1 MEDAVTEF
9 YFVDTTFRDGHA
21 SLWAEGMTTDMMLS
35 VAPQVDRAGFTAMEV
50 IATSHFKKC
59 VRELHEDPWE
69 RIRLLA
75 RKVTR
80 TPMAAMSGPHPPGG
94 FGGFDVAPR
103 SITKLWLERL
113 AANGI
118 RRVQIMEPSNDM
130 RRMDPAVRYA
140 RAAGM
145 QVVLALVYSL
155 SPRHTDAYYAQKAAD
170 AVPLEADVVYLKD
183 PGGLLTPER
192 VRTLVP
198 AILGRIGPTRLE
210 LHSHCTTGL
219 APLCYLEAV
228 QLGVQTLHTAIPPLA
243 NGASQPSVFNVAR
256 NARLRGFVPTVDEDA
271 VAAAADHLGRLAQS
285 SGLPAGAPVE
295 YDGTQYVHQVPG
307 GVMSNLRHQLSQIGM
322 GDRLEEV
329 LEETVR
335 VRRDLGYPIMVT
347 PFSQFVVTQAAMNV
361 LAGERY
367 KEIADEIFKYAL
379 GFYGTEASAGIDP
392 EILGTIV
399 DRPRAKELMSW
410 KVPEPSVD
418 DVRQTLGG
426 SGVTDDELLLRY
438 IMGGPGE
445 IQRMRAAGPTAGLST
460 ASSPLVQ
467 LIRGLLERPEI
478 SHVAIEGKGFSLVLR
493 ASG

>member
-1 MEDAVTEF
+1 MEGAVTEL

-75 RKVTR
+75 RKITR

-130 RRMDPAVRYA
+130 LRMDSAVRYA

-145 QVVLALVYSL
+145 QVVVALVYSL
-155 SPRHTDAYYAQKAAD
+155 SPRHTDAHYAQKAAD
-170 AVPLEADVVYLKD
+170 AVKLDAEVVYLKD

-198 AILGRIGPTRLE
+198 AILGCIGRTPLE

-219 APLCYLEAV
+219 APLCYLEAMP
-228 QLGVQTLHTAIPPLA
+228 LGVQTVHTAIPPLA

-256 NARLRGFVPTVDEDA
+256 NARVRGFVPTVDEDA
-271 VAAAADHLGRLAQS
+271 VMPVAEHLGRIARS
-285 SGLPAGAPVE
+285 RGLPAGAPAE
-295 YDGTQYVHQVPG
+295 YDCAQYVHQVPG
-307 GVMSNLRHQLSQIGM
+307 GVISNLRHQLAQIGM
-322 GDRLEEV
+322 GDRLPEV
-329 LEETVR
+329 LDEAVR

-361 LAGERY
+361 FVGARY
-367 KEIADEIFKYAL
+367 KEVADEIVKYAL
-379 GFYGTEASAGIDP
+379 GFYGAEAGAGIDP
-392 EILGTIV
+392 EVLDTIM

-410 KVPEPSVD
+410 KVPDPPVD
-418 DVRQTLGG
+418 EVRQTLGG
-426 SGVTDDELLLRY
+426 PGVSDDELLLRY
-438 IMGGPGE
+438 IMGGSAE
-445 IQRMRAAGPTAGLST
+445 IQRMRAAGPTTGLST
-460 ASSPLVQ
+460 AASPLVQ
-467 LIRGLLERPEI
+467 LIRGLAARPEV

-493 ASG
+493 TSG